1 MYSILGNISVLGI
14 GTGNCCHD
22 YCRHHNRSMR
32 LIASGCH
39 TGDSEDVL
47 YRSIK
52 DLVIEN
58 APVQKN
64 S

>member
-14 GTGNCCHD
+14 GTWNCCHD
-22 YCRHHNRSMR
+22 YCRHHNGSMR
-32 LIASGCH
+32 PIASGCH

-47 YRSIK
+47 YRLIK

-58 APVQKN
+58 ASVQKN